1 MLPRERLIQ
10 VNLYIS
16 LTLNQPTSLHILMG
30 NLFVNLISVTK
41 MSQLTD
47 FMATKNAPPPPHK
60 AGITY
65 LTLKRC

>member
-16 LTLNQPTSLHILMG
+16 LTLNQPTSLYILMG

-47 FMATKNAPPPPHK
+47 FMATKNASPPPPHK

-65 LTLKRC
+65 LTLK

>member
-1 MLPRERLIQ
+1 MLPGERLIQ

-47 FMATKNAPPPPHK
+47 FMATKNAPPPPPPLIKQGLH
-60 AGITY
+60 IS
-65 LTLKRC
+65 L